1 MDMKNAV
8 ILLIFLLSIL
18 GLIIGV
24 HYTAD
29 DTADASQNSD
39 DIGLKSEN
47 NSIILHLQKKENDSS
62 LIDRILNLANA
73 K

>member
-24 HYTAD
+24 HYTTD

-39 DIGLKSEN
+39 DISLKSEN
-47 NSIILHLQKKENDSS
+47 DSIILHLQKKENDSS